1 MEYEDDDV
9 ELTPVDWDSR
19 RYDWLNPTS
28 LVLLLIVALTI
39 FGLIATIL
47 EYMR

>member
-9 ELTPVDWDSR
+9 ELTPVDWDNHGH
-19 RYDWLNPTS
+19 DWLSPGS
-28 LVLLLIVALTI
+28 LVLLLIVALTL